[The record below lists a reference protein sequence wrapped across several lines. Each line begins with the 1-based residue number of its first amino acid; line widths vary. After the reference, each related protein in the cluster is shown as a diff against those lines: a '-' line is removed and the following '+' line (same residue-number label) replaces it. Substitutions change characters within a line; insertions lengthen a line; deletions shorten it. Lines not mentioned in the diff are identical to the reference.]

1 MPPKTP
7 SERAAPSAPPGQR
20 RPLHT
25 YTYVTFAPATTLRPH
40 CLTPRAL
47 RSFLFFAAVACTRR
61 EASPSKPFQPPAPSV
76 SASAAPAR
84 LPAEERT
91 WSFPTSGI
99 GRMSVVVVIPE
110 RDPGEKFPLLV
121 AFHGRGETLKG
132 PERGARGW
140 VDDYLLGHAAR
151 RLAHPPLTADDFEN
165 FVDERRL
172 NELNHALAEHPYRGL
187 IVACPYLPDMLSGD
201 SPFSQAPPLAKFVVE
216 TLLPKLYAETPA
228 LGTPATTGIDGVSL
242 GGRAALSVGLLRPEA
257 FGAVASLQ
265 AALEPDNANE
275 LASHALLA
283 LAKNSKLHLRLL
295 TSTQDYYFGTL
306 STIHAGLTHAKVPHD
321 WLVVS
326 GPHDYAFNRGPG
338 ALEMLS
344 YHDRVLRGFAPP

>member
-7 SERAAPSAPPGQR
+7 SENASRA
-20 RPLHT
+20 
-25 YTYVTFAPATTLRPH
+25 F
-40 CLTPRAL
+40 TPVARAVVQC
-47 RSFLFFAAVACTRR
+47 SFTPVARAVVLCSFVLFFAAVACTRR
-61 EASPSKPFQPPAPSV
+61 ENPSAAPFHPPAPSA

-91 WSFPTSGI
+91 WSYPSSSI
-99 GRMSVVVVIPE
+99 GRTSVVVVVPE
-110 RDPGEKFPLLV
+110 RAPGEKFPVLV

-140 VDDYLLGHAAR
+140 VDDYALARAAT
-151 RLAHPPLTADDFEN
+151 RLAHPPLVAGDFEG
-165 FVDERRL
+165 FVEEPRL
-172 NELNHALAEHPYRGL
+172 DALNRALAEHPYRGL
-187 IVACPYLPDMLSGD
+187 IVACPYLPDLLSAD
-201 SPFSQAPPLAKFVVE
+201 DPFSQAPPLAKFVVE
-216 TLLPKLYAETPA
+216 TLLPRLYAETPA
-228 LGTPATTGIDGVSL
+228 LGTPAATGIDGVSL
-242 GGRAALSVGLLRPEA
+242 GGRASLAVGLLRPEA

-265 AALEPDNANE
+265 AALDAGDAND

-283 LAKNSKLHLRLL
+283 LQKNPKLHLRLL
-295 TSTQDYYFGTL
+295 TSSGDYYLNGLTA
-306 STIHAGLTHAKVPHD
+306 IHADLRYAKVPHD

-338 ALEMLS
+338 ALEMLA